1 MYISIVIAGHNRF
14 SNIYISIAI
23 AVTIDYEMHP
33 SIAIAGNNRSRS
45 VFIDSHSLSASID
58 SANYPSI
65 AIVGDDSFQL
75 RYLSTLLP
83 GQYGGDVTYR

>member
-14 SNIYISIAI
+14 SNTYIYIYIYISI
-23 AVTIDYEMHP
+23 
-33 SIAIAGNNRSRS
+33 SIAGNNRSRS

-58 SANYPSI
+58 SASYPSI
-65 AIVGDDSFQL
+65 AIVGDDSFQP